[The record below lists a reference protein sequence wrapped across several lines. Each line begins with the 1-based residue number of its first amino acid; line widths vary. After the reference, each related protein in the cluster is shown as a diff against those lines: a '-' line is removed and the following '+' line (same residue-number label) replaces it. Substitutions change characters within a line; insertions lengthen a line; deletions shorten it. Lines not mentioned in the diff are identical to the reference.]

1 MCASRK
7 PHILHRFLFSPACMM
22 LMLLPPRYVHPLRT
36 AALLFT
42 SLMFAAGCGSTAP
55 TAEATGEAAGAPGTV
70 EVSYTVISD
79 SIPQD
84 ASMEELVAPYRA
96 DMQAEVERVI
106 AYAPEEL
113 SEGRPEGPLGNVA
126 ADAMLYHA
134 RRLADGPVHMAL
146 TNNGGL
152 RVPLGP
158 GDITV
163 SKVYELMPF
172 ENRMVVLTLS
182 GTEVVTLAEQLIARY
197 GGEPIAGFSFAFDP
211 ETGAVANIRVNDAPL
226 DRSADYRL
234 VTSDYLA
241 DGGGAPVLEG
251 KPREELPMLL
261 REAFIAYFES
271 MGTLTA
277 EIEGRITPME

>member
-1 MCASRK
+1 MYASRK
-7 PHILHRFLFSPACMM
+7 PRTLYRSLFSHPCMVF
-22 LMLLPPRYVHPLRT
+22 MLLPPRYVHHLRT
-36 AALLFT
+36 AALLFA
-42 SLMFAAGCGSTAP
+42 SLMVAAGCGSTTP
-55 TAEATGEAAGAPGTV
+55 TAEATGERGAV

-106 AYAPEEL
+106 AYAPEQL
-113 SEGRPEGPLGNVA
+113 SEGRPEGALGNLA

-134 RRLADGPVHMAL
+134 RQLSDGPVHMAL

-182 GTEVVTLAEQLIARY
+182 GDEVETLAEQLIARY

-211 ETGAVANIRVNDAPL
+211 ETDAVATIRVNDAPL

-277 EIEGRITPME
+277 EIEGRITPMD

>member
-1 MCASRK
+1 MHPR
-7 PHILHRFLFSPACMM
+7 
-22 LMLLPPRYVHPLRT
+22 PRYVSTLLI
-36 AALLFT
+36 ALLVATVMFT
-42 SLMFAAGCGSTAP
+42 GGCGSTAP
-55 TAEATGEAAGAPGTV
+55 TAEETGEPGTV
-70 EVSYTVISD
+70 EASYTVVSD
-79 SIPQD
+79 TIPPD
-84 ASMEELVAPYRA
+84 AAMEELVAPYRA

-106 AYAPEEL
+106 ARAPEEL
-113 SEGRPEGPLGNVA
+113 REGRPEGRLGNLA
-126 ADAMLYHA
+126 ADAMLHQA
-134 RRLADGPVHMAL
+134 RQLSGAPVHMAL

-182 GTEVVTLAEQLIARY
+182 GTEVETLAEQLVARY
-197 GGEPIAGFSFAFDP
+197 GGEPIAGFSFSFDP
-211 ETGAVANIRVNDAPL
+211 ETDAVANIRVNDRPL

-251 KPREELPMLL
+251 QPREELPMLL

-277 EIEGRITPME
+277 EIEGRITRMD